1 MKFIR
6 INIMKYYII
15 YSRLNFDISDII
27 SKLLDK
33 ENTTQTL
40 HKSYWYK
47 IE

>member
-1 MKFIR
+1 MNFIR

-15 YSRLNFDISDII
+15 YSRLNFDISNII

-33 ENTTQTL
+33 EDITRTL
-40 HKSYWYK
+40 YKPYWYK